1 MKKTRT
7 VLLGTDDGQ
16 FELAVNPPEI
26 SVTQDNKDKTIDLL
40 NVGEINVPGKRG
52 LIKVALAIFLPDK
65 NSPFYT
71 GCPPERIIQAV
82 KKAKNGQKSLR
93 IIISGSDVNT
103 LFTVSSMNEIY
114 KEGQSDIYISWSFVE
129 LRDLNTGQVASFV
142 RRYTDTG
149 LCTRNTRRSV
159 PKAVTVQSGDTLWNL
174 ARRYYDN
181 GSRWK
186 DIALANDLPLYEDVP
201 VPGMRLILPL

>member
-1 MKKTRT
+1 MRKTRT
-7 VLLGTDDGQ
+7 VLLVTGDGQ
-16 FELAVNPPEI
+16 FELSVNPPEI

-40 NVGEINVPGKRG
+40 NVGEINVPGMRG
-52 LIKVALAIFLPDK
+52 LIKVSLATFLPDS

-71 GCPPERIIQAV
+71 GVAPEQIVQAV
-82 KKAKNGQKSLR
+82 KKAKNGQKAIR

-103 LFTVSSMNEIY
+103 QFNVSSMSETY
-114 KEGQSDIYISWSFVE
+114 KEGQGDIYISWAFVE

-149 LCTRNTRRSV
+149 LCTRRTTRSV

-174 ARRYYDN
+174 AKRYYDD

-186 DIALANDLPLYEDVP
+186 DIAMANDMYEDAP
-201 VPGMRLILPL
+201 VPGMRLIIPL

>member
-1 MKKTRT
+1 MRKTRT
-7 VLLGTDDGQ
+7 VLLVTDDGQ
-16 FELAVNPPEI
+16 FELSVNPPEI

-52 LIKVALAIFLPDK
+52 LIRISLDTFLPDA

-71 GCPPERIIQAV
+71 GTVPERIIQAV
-82 KKAKNGQKSLR
+82 KKAKNGQKSVR

-103 LFTVSSMNEIY
+103 QFTVSSMNEIY
-114 KEGQSDIYISWSFVE
+114 KEGQGDIYISWSFVE

-149 LCTRNTRRSV
+149 LCTRSTKRSV
-159 PKAVTVQSGDTLWNL
+159 PKVVTVQNGDSLWNL
-174 ARRYYDN
+174 ARRYYDD

-186 DIALANDLPLYEDVP
+186 DIALANDLYEDAVT
-201 VPGMRLILPL
+201 PGMRLVIPL

>member
-1 MKKTRT
+1 MRKTRT
-7 VLLGTDDGQ
+7 VLLVTGDGQ
-16 FELAVNPPEI
+16 FELSVNPPEI

-40 NVGEINVPGKRG
+40 NVGEINVPGMRG
-52 LIKVALAIFLPDK
+52 LIKVSLATFLPDS

-71 GCPPERIIQAV
+71 GVAPEQIVQAV
-82 KKAKNGQKSLR
+82 KKAKNGQKAIR

-103 LFTVSSMNEIY
+103 QFNISSMNEIY
-114 KEGQSDIYISWSFVE
+114 KEGQGDIYISWSFVE

-149 LCTRNTRRSV
+149 LCTRRTTRSV
-159 PKAVTVQSGDTLWNL
+159 PKAITVQNGDTLWNL
-174 ARRYYDN
+174 ARRYYDD

-186 DIALANDLPLYEDVP
+186 DIALANDMYEDNLL
-201 VPGMRLILPL
+201 PGTRLIIPL

>member
-1 MKKTRT
+1 MRKTRT
-7 VLLGTDDGQ
+7 VLLVTGDGQ
-16 FELAVNPPEI
+16 FELSVNPPEI

-40 NVGEINVPGKRG
+40 NVGEINVPGMRG
-52 LIKVALAIFLPDK
+52 LIKVSLATFLPDS

-71 GCPPERIIQAV
+71 GVAPEQIVQAV
-82 KKAKNGQKSLR
+82 KKAKNGQKAIR

-103 LFTVSSMNEIY
+103 QFNISSMNEIY
-114 KEGQSDIYISWSFVE
+114 KEGQGDIYISWSFVE

-149 LCTRNTRRSV
+149 LCTRRTTRSV
-159 PKAVTVQSGDTLWNL
+159 PKAITVQNGDTLWNL
-174 ARRYYDN
+174 ARRYYDD

-186 DIALANDLPLYEDVP
+186 DIAMANDMYEDNLL
-201 VPGMRLILPL
+201 PGTRLIIPL

>member
-1 MKKTRT
+1 MRKTRT
-7 VLLGTDDGQ
+7 VLLVTDDGQ
-16 FELAVNPPEI
+16 FELSVNPPEI

-40 NVGEINVPGKRG
+40 NIGEINVPGKRG
-52 LIKVALAIFLPDK
+52 LVRVSLATFLPDS

-71 GCPPERIIQAV
+71 GNAPERIIQAV
-82 KKAKNGQKSLR
+82 KKAKNGQKSIR

-103 LFTVSSMNEIY
+103 LFNVSSMNEIY
-114 KEGQSDIYISWSFVE
+114 KEGQGDIYISWSFVE

-149 LCTRNTRRSV
+149 LCTRSTKRRV
-159 PKAVTVQSGDTLWNL
+159 PKTVTVQNGDTLWIL
-174 ARRYYDN
+174 AKRYYDD

-186 DIALANDLPLYEDVP
+186 DIAMANDMYEDAL
-201 VPGMRLILPL
+201 VPGMRLIIPL

>member
-1 MKKTRT
+1 MRKTRT
-7 VLLGTDDGQ
+7 VLLVTDDGQ
-16 FELAVNPPEI
+16 FELSVNPPEI

-52 LIKVALAIFLPDK
+52 LIRISLATFLPDA

-71 GCPPERIIQAV
+71 GTVPERIIQAV
-82 KKAKNGQKSLR
+82 KKAKNGQKSVR

-103 LFTVSSMNEIY
+103 QFTVSSMNEIY
-114 KEGQSDIYISWSFVE
+114 KEGQGDIYISWSFVE

-149 LCTRNTRRSV
+149 LCTRSTKRSV
-159 PKAVTVQSGDTLWNL
+159 PKVVTVQNGDSLWNL
-174 ARRYYDN
+174 ARRYYDD

-186 DIALANDLPLYEDVP
+186 DIALANDLYEDAVT
-201 VPGMRLILPL
+201 PGMRLVIPL

>member
-1 MKKTRT
+1 MRKTRT

-16 FELAVNPPEI
+16 FELSVNPPEI

-40 NVGEINVPGKRG
+40 NVGEINVLGKRG
-52 LIKVALAIFLPDK
+52 LIKVTLSTFLPDQ
-65 NSPFYT
+65 NSHFYT
-71 GCPPERIIQAV
+71 GYPPEQIVQAV

-114 KEGQSDIYISWSFVE
+114 KEGQGDIYISWAFVE

-142 RRYTDTG
+142 RRYTNTG
-149 LCTRNTRRSV
+149 LCTRSTKRSI
-159 PKAVTVQSGDTLWNL
+159 PKVITVQRDDTLWNL
-174 ARRYYDN
+174 ARRYYDD

-186 DIALANDLPLYEDVP
+186 DIALANDLPLYEDVLM
-201 VPGMRLILPL
+201 PGMRLILPL

>member
-1 MKKTRT
+1 MRKTRT
-7 VLLGTDDGQ
+7 VLLVTGDGQ

-40 NVGEINVPGKRG
+40 NVGEINVPGMRG
-52 LIKVALAIFLPDK
+52 LIKVSLATFLPDS

-71 GCPPERIIQAV
+71 GVAPEQIVQAV
-82 KKAKNGQKSLR
+82 KKAKNGQKAIR

-103 LFTVSSMNEIY
+103 QFNVSAMSETY
-114 KEGQSDIYISWSFVE
+114 KEGQGDIYISWSFVE

-149 LCTRNTRRSV
+149 LCTRRTTRSV
-159 PKAVTVQSGDTLWNL
+159 PKAVTVQDGDTLWNL
-174 ARRYYDN
+174 ARRYYDD
-181 GSRWK
+181 GTRWK
-186 DIALANDLPLYEDVP
+186 DIALANDMYEDNLL
-201 VPGMRLILPL
+201 PGTRLIIPL

>member
-1 MKKTRT
+1 MRKTRT
-7 VLLGTDDGQ
+7 VLLITDDGQ
-16 FELAVNPPEI
+16 FELSVNPPEI

-52 LIKVALAIFLPDK
+52 LVKVSLATFLPDS
-65 NSPFYT
+65 NSPFFT
-71 GCPPERIIQAV
+71 GTAPEQIVQAV
-82 KKAKNGQKSLR
+82 KKAKNGQKSIR

-103 LFTVSSMNEIY
+103 LFNVQSMNEIY
-114 KEGQSDIYISWSFVE
+114 KEGQGDIYISWAFVE

-149 LCTRNTRRSV
+149 LCTRNTKQRV
-159 PKAVTVQSGDTLWNL
+159 PKAVIVKSGDTLWNL
-174 ARRYYDN
+174 ARRYYDD

-186 DIALANDLPLYEDVP
+186 DIALANDMYEDAL
-201 VPGMRLILPL
+201 VPGMRLIIPL

>member
-1 MKKTRT
+1 MRKTRT
-7 VLLGTDDGQ
+7 VLLVTGDGQ

-40 NVGEINVPGKRG
+40 NVGEINVPGMRG
-52 LIKVALAIFLPDK
+52 LIKVSLATFLPDS

-71 GCPPERIIQAV
+71 GVAPEQIVQAV
-82 KKAKNGQKSLR
+82 KKAKNGQKAIR

-103 LFTVSSMNEIY
+103 QFNVSAMSDTY
-114 KEGQSDIYISWSFVE
+114 KEGQGDIYISWSFVE

-149 LCTRNTRRSV
+149 LCTRRTTRSV
-159 PKAVTVQSGDTLWNL
+159 PKAVTVQDGDTLWNL
-174 ARRYYDN
+174 ARRYYDD

-186 DIALANDLPLYEDVP
+186 DIALANDMYEDNLL
-201 VPGMRLILPL
+201 PGTRLIIPL